1 MGKSSGTSSR
11 ASMLVEPP
19 GLCSDRKSDTSML
32 ASPSAAGGGSG
43 AVPVALAMG
52 KVCEWATEDD
62 DEEDG
67 GQVEEGDGANDV
79 VDDNADGWS
88 AACVCPASASGSS
101 GWEEQ
106 HCEGA
111 EEGWG
116 GGTGAAVGAGAGAG
130 TAVVAVGGGSGG

>member
-1 MGKSSGTSSR
+1 
-11 ASMLVEPP
+11 MLVEPP

-88 AACVCPASASGSS
+88 AACVCPASASGS